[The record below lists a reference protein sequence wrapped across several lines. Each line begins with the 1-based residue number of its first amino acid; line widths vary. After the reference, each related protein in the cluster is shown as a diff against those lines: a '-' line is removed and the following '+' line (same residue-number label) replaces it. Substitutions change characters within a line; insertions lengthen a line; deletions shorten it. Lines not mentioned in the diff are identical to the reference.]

1 MKPTFQVSGQNRR
14 SESRRSTNHASKL
27 PVTDWSFQASAPE
40 MRGGSPA
47 FGRDKHPGLRGISD
61 SFFAGESK
69 RNDRLEA
76 AGFVAMIAMAVWPI
90 ALAVQAA
97 LALVK

>member
-1 MKPTFQVSGQNRR
+1 MKPTIQVGGHARR
-14 SESRRSTNHASKL
+14 VESSRALTHVTKS

-47 FGRDKHPGLRGISD
+47 FGRGNRPSLRGISD
-61 SFFAGESK
+61 NFFAGESK

-90 ALAVQAA
+90 GLAVQAA
-97 LALVK
+97 LALIK

>member
-1 MKPTFQVSGQNRR
+1 MKPTFHVGGHTRR
-14 SESRRSTNHASKL
+14 GESRPALTHGSKS
-27 PVTDWSFQASAPE
+27 PVTDWSFQASAQSL
-40 MRGGSPA
+40 RGGGPA
-47 FGRDKHPGLRGISD
+47 FGRNKRPSLRRISEA
-61 SFFAGESK
+61 FFAGESK

-90 ALAVQAA
+90 GLAIHAA

>member
-1 MKPTFQVSGQNRR
+1 MKPTFPVSGPTRR
-14 SESRRSTNHASKL
+14 GESRRPLNYVSKA

-40 MRGGSPA
+40 LHGGAPS
-47 FGRDKHPGLRGISD
+47 FGRTKRPSLRGISEA
-61 SFFAGESK
+61 FFAAESK

-76 AGFVAMIAMAVWPI
+76 VGFVMMIAMAAWPI
-90 ALAVQAA
+90 GLAVQAA

>member
-1 MKPTFQVSGQNRR
+1 MKPTFQVSGQTRR
-14 SESRRSTNHASKL
+14 GESRRSLNHASKL
-27 PVTDWSFQASAPE
+27 PVTDCSFQVNAPE

-47 FGRDKHPGLRGISD
+47 FGSDKRPGLRGISE

-76 AGFVAMIAMAVWPI
+76 AGFVIMIGMAVWPI

-97 LALVK
+97 FGLIK